1 MSRSCAAL
9 SWAAPPARFPS
20 QPTRSVVAAWPPSES
35 AVVLLILACASVGAV
50 VTSIDTRRSPPALLL
65 ALMLAA
71 GQAIGHATLT
81 IASDHQHGLLLSLPM
96 LAAHIAAV
104 GVCAVLIRGAER
116 GYVVAASTVAAIVA
130 VLLRPWAAEPSP
142 FAARTRY
149 RAKVVLR
156 QLLTSGLGTRGPP
169 AFV

>member
-1 MSRSCAAL
+1 MRATVSCGVCTNVESRVDITGSLCAIATPFAADGAL
-9 SWAAPPARFPS
+9 DLLPAETAFAQPGIYAAR
-20 QPTRSVVAAWPPSES
+20 
-35 AVVLLILACASVGAV
+35 LLISDARA
-50 VTSIDTRRSPPALLL
+50 
-65 ALMLAA
+65 
-71 GQAIGHATLT
+71 ATLK
-81 IASDHQHGLLLSLPM
+81 
-96 LAAHIAAV
+96 LANQRDAAV
-104 GVCAVLIRGAER
+104 PEAPVLIRGAER